1 MTCWQNAIPIQ
12 KNDFWPQKSK
22 FSSLAA
28 NWSLPSKFFQHGR
41 GVSLV
46 PLYEGTKGFTPP
58 PQKMDFWPK
67 TGQIWPKTGIF
78 GQILAFLAHSNAQLV
93 AWLLVVARRL
103 YPARH
108 PFTLWLLKWKINLP
122 IPGKLHDCT
131 HLVWEVIETDVMRNV
146 GDERVTM

>member
-1 MTCWQNAIPIQ
+1 MPCWQKTRFQYI
-12 KNDFWPQKSK
+12 KNNFWPQISK
-22 FSSLAA
+22 FSSIAA
-28 NWSLPSKFFQHGR
+28 NWSLPSQFFQHGR

-46 PLYEGTKGFTPP
+46 PLYEGTKGFTPSS
-58 PQKMDFWPK
+58 QKMDF
-67 TGQIWPKTGIF
+67 WPKTGIF
-78 GQILAFLAHSNAQLV
+78 GQILALLAHSNAQLV

-131 HLVWEVIETDVMRNV
+131 HLVWEAIETDVMRNV
-146 GDERVTM
+146 GDVRVTM